1 MPRIVMEGAAAQV
14 AAREARARRALAAFE
29 RAVGAAHVVVDE
41 AALARYGRSTGPAD
55 CRPLAVVCPST
66 TEEVQAVV
74 RAAGR
79 AGLPL
84 YPIARGRNWGY
95 GDACAPAPGQVI
107 VDLRRMDRILEVD
120 RDLAYCVIE
129 PGVTQ
134 GQLRERLQ
142 GTGLW
147 MDATGAGPGASLVGN
162 TLDRGF
168 GHTPYGDHVAS
179 TCGMEVVLADGR
191 LLRTGFG
198 HYEGARAASTYRYG
212 VGPSLD
218 GLFQQSG
225 MGIVTR
231 IGLWLMPAPEAC
243 LGYFI
248 RCDAED
254 DLEPMIDALRRL
266 RLDEVLRSAIHVGN
280 DLRVLSGRTR
290 YPWERAG
297 GRTPLPD
304 DLRAALRREHGVGAW
319 NVAGAL
325 YGSRECVAAARRV
338 VRRTLGRRWRV
349 VFVDERRLAQADLL
363 GRLLAR
369 VGLGAR
375 LRRQVDLGRDVL
387 KVLQGVPTDG
397 ALPGAC
403 WRVRGPLPPGPVDP
417 LAANAGLLWVSPVA
431 PASGAAARE
440 VMDIAGPIYLEHGF
454 EPLVTFTLITP
465 RALCCVTNVAF
476 DRREPE
482 EAARAAACYDALVE
496 ALMARG
502 FIPYRTGPLG
512 FGKLARG
519 SSVFWDVARQL
530 KDALDPAGIMSPGRY
545 DPLASMHQTR

>member
-1 MPRIVMEGAAAQV
+1 MPRVVMKGAVEQ
-14 AAREARARRALAAFE
+14 ARPPEARARRALAALA
-29 RAVGAAHVVVDE
+29 RAVGAEHVVVDE
-41 AALARYGRSTGPAD
+41 DALARYGRSTGPAD
-55 CRPLAVVCPST
+55 CRPLAVVRPAT
-66 TEEVQAVV
+66 TEEVQEVV
-74 RAAGR
+74 RAAAR

-84 YPIARGRNWGY
+84 YPIARGKNWGY
-95 GDACAPAPGQVI
+95 GDACAPTPGQVI
-107 VDLRRMDRILEVD
+107 VDLGRMNRIVEVD
-120 RDLAYCVIE
+120 PELAYCVIE

-134 GQLRERLQ
+134 GQLCAYLQER

-147 MDATGAGPGASLVGN
+147 MDATGAGPDASLVGN

-168 GHTPYGDHVAS
+168 GHTPYGDHAAN

-191 LLRTGFG
+191 VLRTGFG
-198 HYEGARAASTYRYG
+198 HYAGARATSAYRYG

-243 LGYFI
+243 VGYFI
-248 RCDAED
+248 RCEDDA

-266 RLDEVLRSAIHVGN
+266 RLHEVLRSAIHVGN

-290 YPWERAG
+290 YPWERTG
-297 GRTPLPD
+297 GVTPLPD
-304 DLRAALRREHGVGAW
+304 DVRAALRREHGLGAW

-325 YGSRECVAAARRV
+325 YGTRECVAAARRV
-338 VRRTLGRRWRV
+338 MRRELGRRWRI
-349 VFVDERRLAQADLL
+349 VFVDERRLGHAERLA
-363 GRLLAR
+363 RLLER
-369 VGLGAR
+369 FGLGAR

-403 WRVRGPLPPGPVDP
+403 WRVRGPLPPGPIDP
-417 LAANAGLLWVSPVA
+417 LLANAGLLWVSPVA
-431 PASGAAARE
+431 PASGEAARE
-440 VMDIAGPIYLEHGF
+440 VMDIVGPTYREHGF

-465 RALCCVTNVAF
+465 RALCCVTNVSF

-482 EAARAAACYDALVE
+482 EAARAAACYEALVE
-496 ALMARG
+496 RLMTRG

-530 KDALDPAGIMSPGRY
+530 KAALDPDGVMSPGRY
-545 DPLASMHQTR
+545 DPLHQTR